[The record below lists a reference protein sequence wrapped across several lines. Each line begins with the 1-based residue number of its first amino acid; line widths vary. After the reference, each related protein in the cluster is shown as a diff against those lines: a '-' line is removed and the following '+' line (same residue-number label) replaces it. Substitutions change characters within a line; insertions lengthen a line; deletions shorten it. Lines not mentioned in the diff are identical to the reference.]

1 MLKYT
6 VFQNYYI
13 LILQQVN
20 KNKLIFPPRS
30 FFLFWY
36 KHEEGMLE
44 GILLIIC
51 HLQIKIS
58 FARDFHP
65 NTSLLKFSQ
74 GLHVIANITYF
85 KNVCL
90 STH

>member
-1 MLKYT
+1 M
-6 VFQNYYI
+6 
-13 LILQQVN
+13 
-20 KNKLIFPPRS
+20 P
-30 FFLFWY
+30 
-36 KHEEGMLE
+36 E

-58 FARDFHP
+58 FAREFHP